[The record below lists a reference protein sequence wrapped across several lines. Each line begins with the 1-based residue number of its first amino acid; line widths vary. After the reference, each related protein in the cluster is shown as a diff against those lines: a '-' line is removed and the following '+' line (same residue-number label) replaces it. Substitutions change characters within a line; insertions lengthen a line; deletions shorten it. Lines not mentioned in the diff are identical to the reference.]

1 LKCCAAVFGCSNTI
15 YSILYNVIMGPDMNK
30 TLTFGGRTQEPDIR
44 MLSDIE
50 AVLLDR
56 EILQG
61 RDREL
66 YYMYRDLA
74 LSRRDR
80 ETMLE
85 HGLRYDIT
93 IIPPAMLGREYVKT
107 VGHYHPAV
115 PGTDIS
121 YPEVYEV
128 LTGEGHYL
136 LQKRTGGGSV
146 IDVVLVRASVGDK
159 VIIPPD
165 YGHVTINTSN
175 KELKMANWV
184 SGEFAS
190 VYEPYVELHGA
201 AYYLTE
207 DGFVAN
213 PGYRDVPEVRK
224 VKPKSFSDVG
234 LARGREIYGL
244 VKDLGKLD
252 FLNRPQEF
260 GWLFEDV
267 L

>member
-1 LKCCAAVFGCSNTI
+1 
-15 YSILYNVIMGPDMNK
+15 MNR

-56 EILQG
+56 EIFRAG
-61 RDREL
+61 DREL

-74 LSRRDR
+74 LSRSDRD
-80 ETMLE
+80 TILE

-107 VGHYHPAV
+107 LGHYHPAV
-115 PGTDIS
+115 PGTDML

-128 LTGEGHYL
+128 LAGEGHYL
-136 LQKRTGGGSV
+136 LQKCTGDSV
-146 IDVVLVRASVGDK
+146 IDVVLVRASAGDK

-184 SGEFAS
+184 SRKFS
-190 VYEPYVELHGA
+190 SLYEPYVELHGA

-207 DGFVAN
+207 DGFIAN
-213 PGYRDVPEVRK
+213 PGYRDVPGLREA
-224 VKPKSFSDVG
+224 KPKSFSKAG
-234 LARGREIYGL
+234 LVRGSEIYGL

-252 FLNRPQEF
+252 FLNRPQDF

>member
-1 LKCCAAVFGCSNTI
+1 
-15 YSILYNVIMGPDMNK
+15 MGLDMNR

-44 MLSDIE
+44 MLSDIK

-56 EILQG
+56 EILREG
-61 RDREL
+61 DREL

-74 LSRRDR
+74 LSRSDRD
-80 ETMLE
+80 TMLE
-85 HGLRYDIT
+85 YGLRYDIT

-107 VGHYHPAV
+107 LGHYHPAV

-128 LTGEGHYL
+128 LAGEGHYL
-136 LQKRTGGGSV
+136 LQRRTGDSV
-146 IDVVLVRASVGDK
+146 IDVVLVRASAGDK

-184 SGEFAS
+184 SREFSS

-207 DGFVAN
+207 DGFIAN
-213 PGYRDVPEVRK
+213 PGYRDVPEIREAR
-224 VKPKSFSDVG
+224 PKSFSEVG

-244 VKDLGKLD
+244 VKDIEMLD

>member
-1 LKCCAAVFGCSNTI
+1 
-15 YSILYNVIMGPDMNK
+15 MNR
-30 TLTFGGRTQEPDIR
+30 TLTFGGRTQEPDTR

-50 AVLLDR
+50 AILLDR
-56 EILQG
+56 EIVRAG
-61 RDREL
+61 DREL

-74 LSRRDR
+74 LSRNDRD
-80 ETMLE
+80 TILE

-93 IIPPAMLGREYVKT
+93 IIPPGMLGREYVKT
-107 VGHYHPAV
+107 AGHYHPAV

-128 LTGEGHYL
+128 LAGEGHYL
-136 LQKRTGGGSV
+136 MQKRTGGSV
-146 IDVVLVRASVGDK
+146 IDVVLVRASTGDK

-184 SGEFAS
+184 SREFSS

-201 AYYLTE
+201 AYYFTE
-207 DGFVAN
+207 DGFIAN
-213 PGYRDVPEVRK
+213 PGYKDVPEVREA
-224 VKPKSFSDVG
+224 KPGSLSEVG

-244 VKDLGKLD
+244 VKDLGQLD
-252 FLNRPQEF
+252 FLNRPQDF
-260 GWLFEDV
+260 GWLFGDV

>member
-1 LKCCAAVFGCSNTI
+1 
-15 YSILYNVIMGPDMNK
+15 MNR

-44 MLSDIE
+44 MLSDIK

-61 RDREL
+61 GDREL

-74 LSRRDR
+74 LSRSDHD
-80 ETMLE
+80 TMLE

-107 VGHYHPAV
+107 LGHYHTVV
-115 PGTDIS
+115 PGTDMS

-128 LTGEGHYL
+128 LAGEGHYL
-136 LQKRTGGGSV
+136 LQKRIGGSV
-146 IDVVLVRASVGDK
+146 IDVVMVRASAGDK

-184 SGEFAS
+184 SREFAS

-207 DGFVAN
+207 DGFIAN
-213 PGYRDVPEVRK
+213 PGYVDVPEIREA
-224 VKPKSFSDVG
+224 KPSSFSDVG

-244 VKDLGKLD
+244 VKDIEMLD

-267 L
+267 LLKVAV

>member
-1 LKCCAAVFGCSNTI
+1 MRIATGRNSNTI
-15 YSILYNVIMGPDMNK
+15 NNILYISLVGLDMNR

-44 MLSDIE
+44 MLSEIE

-61 RDREL
+61 GDREL

-74 LSRRDR
+74 LSQRDR
-80 ETMLE
+80 DTMLE

-107 VGHYHPAV
+107 AGHYHPHA
-115 PGTDIS
+115 PGTDMS

-128 LTGEGHYL
+128 LAGEGHYM
-136 LQKRTGGGSV
+136 LQKLTGGGSV
-146 IDVVLVRASVGDK
+146 IDVVLVRALVGDK

-184 SGEFAS
+184 SREFS
-190 VYEPYVELHGA
+190 SMYEPYVELHGA

-207 DGFVAN
+207 DGFIAN
-213 PGYRDVPEVRK
+213 PGYRDAPEVRK
-224 VKPKSFSDVG
+224 VKPKSFSEVG
-234 LARGREIYGL
+234 LVRGREIYGL
-244 VKDLGKLD
+244 VRDLGKLD

-260 GWLFEDV
+260 GWLFEDM

>member
-1 LKCCAAVFGCSNTI
+1 
-15 YSILYNVIMGPDMNK
+15 MNR
-30 TLTFGGRTQEPDIR
+30 TLTIGGRTQKPDIR

-56 EILQG
+56 EILKG
-61 RDREL
+61 GDREL

-74 LSRRDR
+74 LSRSDHD
-80 ETMLE
+80 TIHE

-107 VGHYHPAV
+107 LGHYHPAV
-115 PGTDIS
+115 PGTDMS

-128 LTGEGHYL
+128 LSGEGHYL
-136 LQKRTGGGSV
+136 LQKLTGGSV
-146 IDVVLVRASVGDK
+146 VDVVLVRASAGDI

-184 SGEFAS
+184 SREFSS
-190 VYEPYVELHGA
+190 VYEPYLELHGA

-207 DGFVAN
+207 DEFIAN
-213 PGYRDVPEVRK
+213 PGYRDVPEVREA
-224 VKPKSFSDVG
+224 KPRSFSEVG
-234 LARGREIYGL
+234 LVKGREIYGL
-244 VKDLGKLD
+244 VKDPGKLD
-252 FLNRPQEF
+252 FLNRPQKF

-267 L
+267 F

>member
-1 LKCCAAVFGCSNTI
+1 MNR
-15 YSILYNVIMGPDMNK
+15 ILN
-30 TLTFGGRTQEPDIR
+30 FGGRTQEPDIR

-61 RDREL
+61 GDREL

-74 LSRRDR
+74 LSRSDRD
-80 ETMLE
+80 TIFE
-85 HGLRYDIT
+85 HSLRYDIT
-93 IIPPAMLGREYVKT
+93 VISPAMLGREYVKT
-107 VGHYHPAV
+107 AGHYHPAV
-115 PGTDIS
+115 PGTDMS

-128 LTGEGHYL
+128 LAGEGHYL
-136 LQKRTGGGSV
+136 LQKCTGGLV
-146 IDVVLVRASVGDK
+146 TDVVLVRASAGDK
-159 VIIPPD
+159 VIIPPN

-184 SGEFAS
+184 SRKFSS
-190 VYEPYVELHGA
+190 VYEPYMELHGA

-207 DGFVAN
+207 DGFIAN
-213 PGYRDVPEVRK
+213 PGYRDVPEVREA
-224 VKPKSFSDVG
+224 KPRSFSEVG

-244 VKDLGKLD
+244 VRDLGKLD

-267 L
+267 F

>member
-1 LKCCAAVFGCSNTI
+1 
-15 YSILYNVIMGPDMNK
+15 MNR

-56 EILQG
+56 EILKG
-61 RDREL
+61 GDREL

-74 LSRRDR
+74 LGRNDRD
-80 ETMLE
+80 TMLE

-107 VGHYHPAV
+107 LGHYHPAV
-115 PGTDIS
+115 PGTDMT

-128 LTGEGHYL
+128 LAGEGHYL
-136 LQKRTGGGSV
+136 LQKRIGDSV
-146 IDVVLVRASVGDK
+146 IDVVLVRVSAGDK

-184 SGEFAS
+184 SRQFSS
-190 VYEPYVELHGA
+190 VYGPYVELHGA
-201 AYYLTE
+201 AYYLTV
-207 DGFVAN
+207 DGFIAN
-213 PGYRDVPEVRK
+213 PSYRDVPGIREAR
-224 VKPKSFSDVG
+224 PKSFSEVG

-244 VKDLGKLD
+244 VKDIEKLD

-260 GWLFEDV
+260 GWLFENV